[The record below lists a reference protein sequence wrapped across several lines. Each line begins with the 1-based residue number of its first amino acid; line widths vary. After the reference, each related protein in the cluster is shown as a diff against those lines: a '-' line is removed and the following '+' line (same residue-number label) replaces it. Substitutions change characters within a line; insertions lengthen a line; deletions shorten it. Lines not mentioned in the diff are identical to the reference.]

1 MIEFN
6 ELKWIIVYFYAM
18 KKYKRAITYGTYDLF
33 HIGHL
38 KLLERISALA
48 DEVVVGVSSDDFNVS
63 KGKRTVIPY
72 SERSRI
78 VAALRVVD
86 QVIPENNWEQ
96 KIDDI
101 RKYKCDLFVMG
112 DDWLGQFDFLKEF
125 CEVLYL
131 PRTEGISTTI
141 IRETMPLKRD

>member
-1 MIEFN
+1 
-6 ELKWIIVYFYAM
+6 M
-18 KKYKRAITYGTYDLF
+18 KQFKCAITYGTYDLF

-38 KLLERISALA
+38 NLLERIAQLA
-48 DEVVVGVSSDDFNVS
+48 DEVIVAVSTDEFNAL

-72 SERSRI
+72 PERARI

-86 QVIPENNWEQ
+86 QVIPEMNWEQ
-96 KIDDI
+96 KTDDVL
-101 RKYKCDLFVMG
+101 KYQCDLMVMG
-112 DDWLGQFDFLKEF
+112 DDWLGRFDFLKQY

-141 IRETMPLKRD
+141 IRETMPVKNG

>member
-1 MIEFN
+1 
-6 ELKWIIVYFYAM
+6 M

-38 KLLERISALA
+38 MLLERISDLA

-63 KGKRTVIPY
+63 KGKRTVIPFL
-72 SERSRI
+72 ERSRI

-86 QVIPENNWEQ
+86 QVIPENSWEQ

-125 CEVLYL
+125 CEILYL
-131 PRTEGISTTI
+131 PRTEGISSTI
-141 IRETMPLKRD
+141 IRETMPLKKI